1 MDNFGKS
8 GNEKHGITMDINKR
22 YNKLNSNLTL
32 EANRTPKAHIPTP
45 TEKDYKRGYIIR
57 YFVQRA
63 NDNFTPI
70 FEVNSTEY
78 NQLRRTSIF
87 SSTSLRWRISGSPN
101 PVYNLIDELK
111 DMGVLKSNEVAIHMA
126 STVMNKLQ
134 LYLPNLLQFHQ

>member
-1 MDNFGKS
+1 MDNFGK
-8 GNEKHGITMDINKR
+8 GTNEKYRVTMDINKR
-22 YNKLNSNLTL
+22 YNKLNSNLML
-32 EANRTPKAHIPTP
+32 QAERTPKSHIPTP
-45 TEKDYKRGYIIR
+45 TDKDYKRGYIVR

-111 DMGVLKSNEVAIHMA
+111 DMGVLKSNEISIKMA

-134 LYLPNLLQFHQ
+134 LYLPNLLQFLQ